1 MISTLETLHE
11 FCYRNYK
18 LVMLSSDESKNVSD
32 EILFILNKLKNFN
45 IDDYNILRGSLVHL
59 SLNVDRMWKKIKE
72 IIRTKKSFELSEL
85 FNEYIENIIN
95 NNESRLF
102 ANPVFRKYIKGGNIV
117 K

>member
-1 MISTLETLHE
+1 
-11 FCYRNYK
+11 
-18 LVMLSSDESKNVSD
+18 
-32 EILFILNKLKNFN
+32 
-45 IDDYNILRGSLVHL
+45 
-59 SLNVDRMWKKIKE
+59 MWKKIKE
-72 IIRTKKSFELSEL
+72 IIQTKKSFELSEL